1 MDFKALLELMCQKK
15 ASDLFITAGKP
26 PCMKIDGL
34 ITEVAKT
41 PLTDVQAL
49 KIVQS
54 IMTTHQLSEYENTKE
69 CQFAIGYPELG
80 RFRVSA
86 YTQRDAAAMV
96 LRRIEHDIP
105 SLEELN
111 LPPILKDLIMEK
123 RGLIIFVGATGT
135 GKSTSLA
142 SLIKHRNENSKGHII
157 TIEDP
162 IEFQHPHLGCIIS
175 QREVG
180 IDTESYEVALKNT
193 LRQAPDVI
201 LIGEVRTRE
210 TMQNAI
216 TFAETGH
223 LCLCTLHANNANQ
236 AIDRILHFF
245 SEEQHDQLLMD
256 LSLNL
261 KGIIAQ
267 QLIRRSDGKGRYPAI
282 EIFLNTPYAKDLIRK
297 GEVHKL
303 KELMKNSKEQGM
315 QTFDMALYELY
326 KQQKI
331 SYEDALKSADSEN
344 EVRLK
349 IKLGD
354 ENATYGTDGILLED
368 EDEMIDNKQKK
379 LLLGGA
385 KLELTNKKPFER
397 KP

>member
-1 MDFKALLELMCQKK
+1 MEFEKLLTLMCQKK
-15 ASDLFITAGKP
+15 ASDLFITAGRP
-26 PCMKIDGL
+26 PCIKVDG
-34 ITEVAKT
+34 V
-41 PLTDVQAL
+41 LTDVSKVSLTEAQAF
-49 KIVQS
+49 KIVES
-54 IMTTHQLSEYENTKE
+54 IMSPAQQMEFENTKE
-69 CQFAIGYPELG
+69 CQFAITYPNLG

-96 LRRIEHDIP
+96 LRRIEHEIP
-105 SLEELN
+105 DADDLN

-123 RGLIIFVGATGT
+123 RGLVIFVGATGT

-142 SLIKHRNENSKGHII
+142 ALIKHRNQNSRGHII

-180 IDTESYEVALKNT
+180 LDTESYEVALKNT

-201 LIGEVRTRE
+201 LIGEIRTRE

-223 LCLCTLHANNANQ
+223 LCLSTLHANNANQ

-245 SEEQHDQLLMD
+245 PDELHDQLLMD

-261 KGIIAQ
+261 KGIVAQ
-267 QLIRRSDGKGRYPAI
+267 QLIKRADGKGRYPVV
-282 EIFLNTPYAKDLIRK
+282 EIFLNTPLAKDYIRK

-303 KELMKNSKEQGM
+303 KELMKDSKEHGM
-315 QTFDMALYELY
+315 QTFDLALYELY
-326 KQQKI
+326 KEHKI
-331 SYEDALKSADSEN
+331 SYEDALNSADSKN
-344 EVRLK
+344 EVRLM

-354 ENATYGTDGILLED
+354 ENTVYGASGILLQNED
-368 EDEMIDNKQKK
+368 EDEDGALQLHRPTTHNKI
-379 LLLGGA
+379 
-385 KLELTNKKPFER
+385 
-397 KP
+397 